1 MITPLYKTKK
11 MKTQFKVINRETK
24 EVQIF
29 NSEEILNF
37 FRCEYDPQTK
47 KIKYYN
53 NIRDYAISQVKSKL
67 ENTENLFSIIAI
79 AGCSVALVVLIT
91 DIILRWI

>member
-1 MITPLYKTKK
+1 MS
-11 MKTQFKVINRETK
+11 QFKVINRVTK
-24 EVQIF
+24 KEQVF

-67 ENTENLFSIIAI
+67 ENTESLCSIIAI

>member
-1 MITPLYKTKK
+1 M
-11 MKTQFKVINRETK
+11 TQFKVINRETK

-29 NSEEILNF
+29 NTKEILNF

-53 NIRDYAISQVKSKL
+53 NIRDYAISTVKTKL
-67 ENTENLFSIIAI
+67 EKAEDMLYLFILCAS
-79 AGCSVALVVLIT
+79 SVAVVVLIT
-91 DIILRWI
+91 KLILKWL

>member
-1 MITPLYKTKK
+1 MTTPLYKTKK

-53 NIRDYAISQVKSKL
+53 NIRDYAISEVKSKL
-67 ENTENLFSIIAI
+67 QNTENLCSIIAI

-91 DIILRWI
+91 DLILRWI

>member
-1 MITPLYKTKK
+1 M
-11 MKTQFKVINRETK
+11 TQFKVINRVTK

-29 NSEEILNF
+29 NTEEILNF

-53 NIRDYAISQVKSKL
+53 NIRDYAISEVKSKL
-67 ENTENLFSIIAI
+67 EQNENLLWIIAL
-79 AGCSVALVVLIT
+79 AGCSVSLVVLIT
-91 DIILRWI
+91 DLILKWI

>member
-1 MITPLYKTKK
+1 MS
-11 MKTQFKVINRETK
+11 QFKVINRVTK
-24 EVQIF
+24 KEQVF

>member
-1 MITPLYKTKK
+1 MS
-11 MKTQFKVINRETK
+11 QFKVINRETK

-29 NSEEILNF
+29 NTKEIINF

-53 NIRDYAISQVKSKL
+53 NIRDYAISKVKNKL
-67 ENTENLFSIIAI
+67 EKAEDMLYLFILCAS
-79 AGCSVALVVLIT
+79 SVALVVLT
-91 DIILRWI
+91 TKLILKWL

>member
-1 MITPLYKTKK
+1 MS
-11 MKTQFKVINRETK
+11 QFKVINRVTK
-24 EVQIF
+24 KEQVF

-53 NIRDYAISQVKSKL
+53 NIRDYAISSVRSKL
-67 ENTENLFSIIAI
+67 ENTESLCSIIAI

>member
-1 MITPLYKTKK
+1 M
-11 MKTQFKVINRETK
+11 TQFKVINRVTK

-29 NSEEILNF
+29 NTEEILNF

-53 NIRDYAISQVKSKL
+53 NIRDYAISEVKSKL
-67 ENTENLFSIIAI
+67 EQNENLLWIIAL
-79 AGCSVALVVLIT
+79 AGLSVSLVILIT
-91 DIILRWI
+91 DLILKWI

>member
-67 ENTENLFSIIAI
+67 ENTESLCSIIAI

>member
-1 MITPLYKTKK
+1 M
-11 MKTQFKVINRETK
+11 TQFKVINRETK

-29 NSEEILNF
+29 NTKEIINF

-53 NIRDYAISQVKSKL
+53 NIRDYAISTVKTKL
-67 ENTENLFSIIAI
+67 EKAEDMLYLFILCAS
-79 AGCSVALVVLIT
+79 SVAVVVLIT
-91 DIILRWI
+91 KLILKWL

>member
-1 MITPLYKTKK
+1 M
-11 MKTQFKVINRETK
+11 TQFKVINRVTK
-24 EVQIF
+24 EVQVF

-53 NIRDYAISQVKSKL
+53 NIRDYAISEVKSKF
-67 ENTENLFSIIAI
+67 ENTESLCSIIAI

-91 DIILRWI
+91 DIILKWI

>member
-1 MITPLYKTKK
+1 MS
-11 MKTQFKVINRETK
+11 QFKVINRETK

-29 NSEEILNF
+29 NTKEIINF

-53 NIRDYAISQVKSKL
+53 NIRDYAISTVKTKL
-67 ENTENLFSIIAI
+67 EKAEDMLYLFILCAS
-79 AGCSVALVVLIT
+79 SVALVVLT
-91 DIILRWI
+91 TKLILKWL

>member
-1 MITPLYKTKK
+1 M
-11 MKTQFKVINRETK
+11 TQFKVINRVTK

-67 ENTENLFSIIAI
+67 ENTESLCSIIAI

>member
-1 MITPLYKTKK
+1 MS
-11 MKTQFKVINRETK
+11 QFKVINRETK

-29 NSEEILNF
+29 NTKEIINF

-53 NIRDYAISQVKSKL
+53 NIRDYAISTVKTKL
-67 ENTENLFSIIAI
+67 EKAEDMLYLFILCAS
-79 AGCSVALVVLIT
+79 SVAVVVLIT
-91 DIILRWI
+91 KLILKWL

>member
-1 MITPLYKTKK
+1 M
-11 MKTQFKVINRETK
+11 TQFKVINRETK

-29 NSEEILNF
+29 NTKEIINF

-53 NIRDYAISQVKSKL
+53 NIRDYAISTVKTKL
-67 ENTENLFSIIAI
+67 EKAEDMLYLFILCAS
-79 AGCSVALVVLIT
+79 SVALVVLT
-91 DIILRWI
+91 TKLILKWL